1 VQAHS
6 GRLLFEADGD
16 DIAEGQIDE
25 FNRWALM
32 CERLIFDVPGVRP
45 VCLSTSQGTGCAR
58 ARAIAALSS
67 ERSVS
72 PTVIV
77 IGLALLV
84 HSHRRAAQRKVK
96 LLSLPEV
103 PTVYPF
109 MPENR
114 RIAANIAKLPGY

>member
-1 VQAHS
+1 
-6 GRLLFEADGD
+6 
-16 DIAEGQIDE
+16 
-25 FNRWALM
+25 
-32 CERLIFDVPGVRP
+32 
-45 VCLSTSQGTGCAR
+45 
-58 ARAIAALSS
+58 LSS

-109 MPENR
+109 MPENQ